1 MLGGRWL
8 LRKIVYAIP
17 RETVTEIEGAGFSL
31 DFAVKYFKGVVN
43 EFGVEIE
50 FQSDPATA
58 PVTPERVYVVDRHG
72 EQRPLAGKR
81 RLRLRR

>member
-50 FQSDPATA
+50 FQSDPAVP

-72 EQRPLAGKR
+72 EQRPLVGKR
-81 RLRLRR
+81 KLRLRR